1 MLRPA
6 TEAELPQIVAMVNRA
21 YRGTGPTASWNTEAE
36 FLEGERINLEALRA
50 DLAAHPEALL
60 LTFRDEADG
69 PLLGS
74 VWLEPAEDG
83 AWYLG
88 MLNVDPEA
96 QKRQLGRTLLAE
108 VEEAAKERGARR
120 IRMSVIGVRET
131 LIAWYERRGY
141 ALTGESEPFPYGNE
155 RFGRPKRDDLEFL
168 ILEKVI

>member
-6 TEAELPQIVAMVNRA
+6 TEAELPEIVAMVNRA

-36 FLEGERINLEALRA
+36 FLEGDRISVPALRE
-50 DLAAHPEALL
+50 DLAANPEALL
-60 LTFRDEADG
+60 LTFREEADG

-88 MLNVDPEA
+88 MLNVDPGE
-96 QKRQLGRTLLAE
+96 QKKQLGRTLLAE
-108 VEEAAKERGARR
+108 AEEAAKERGARR

-155 RFGRPKRDDLEFL
+155 RFGRPKRDDLEFV
-168 ILEKVI
+168 ILEKAV